1 MTKEELDK
9 QIKEVSDQ
17 LRDLIEQR
25 KKAEYDGFYFV
36 GKCIYLPGHGYMNV
50 ETKELEDVE
59 CHGLYSKEL
68 ERKVNDKLLDE
79 WQSRFDAENPESKG
93 EPAWVK
99 LANARA
105 KRNRNNR

>member
-1 MTKEELDK
+1 MGYLGTEL
-9 QIKEVSDQ
+9 I
-17 LRDLIEQR
+17 LTIP
-25 KKAEYDGFYFV
+25 KKDDN
-36 GKCIYLPGHGYMNV
+36 IYTAYVNV
-50 ETKELEDVE
+50 ENKELEDVE
-59 CHGLYSKEL
+59 CHGPYSKEL

-105 KRNRNNR
+105 KRKRNRNNR